1 MLTLLLQLQGILLSK
16 SLCLLHRF
24 LVGLYSRMSK
34 FNSLIEAYIDQ
45 KEGVEYIETF
55 APIVRHI
62 SIRIII
68 YIALLLGWPIYKM
81 DITMFF

>member
-55 APIVRHI
+55 VPIVRHI